1 MYGPWKAI
9 YDYGRVSVFRNHWR
23 LQGVVWDMSPKLD
36 RGLVEVYTGKGK
48 GKTSAALGL
57 ALRAIGRGFKV
68 CFVCFFKKNVS
79 GEALAAKEY
88 LAGKLEIY
96 QAGRA
101 GFIWVDTKPLPKDYD
116 LAKAALDLA
125 KKVIES
131 EKFDIVVLDEINQ
144 AMDLG
149 LVSVEEVL
157 KLIREKP
164 SSVELVLTGRDAPK
178 EIIEIADL
186 VTDFVEVKHWYN
198 KGISSRLGI
207 EF

>member
-1 MYGPWKAI
+1 
-9 YDYGRVSVFRNHWR
+9 
-23 LQGVVWDMSPKLD
+23 LSPKLD
-36 RGLVEVYTGKGK
+36 RGLVEVYTGNGK

-79 GEALAAKEY
+79 GESLVARNY
-88 LAGKLEIY
+88 LQDKLVIY
-96 QAGRA
+96 QAGRP
-101 GFIWVDTKPLPKDYD
+101 GFIWVDTKPLPKDYE
-116 LAKAALDLA
+116 LAKSALQLA

-131 EKFDIVVLDEINQ
+131 EEFDVVVLDEINP

-149 LVSVEEVL
+149 LVSIDEVL

-164 SSVELVLTGRDAPK
+164 LHTELVLTGRSAPK
-178 EIIEIADL
+178 DIVDAADL
-186 VTDFVEVKHWYN
+186 VTDMIEVKHWYN
-198 KGISSRLGI
+198 KGISGRLGI

>member
-1 MYGPWKAI
+1 VRTRWWKS
-9 YDYGRVSVFRNHWR
+9 DESHDP
-23 LQGVVWDMSPKLD
+23 GVVHIVSPKLD
-36 RGLVEVYTGKGK
+36 KGLVEVYMGNGK

-96 QAGRA
+96 QAGRP

-116 LAKAALDLA
+116 LAKAALELA
-125 KKVIES
+125 RKIIES
-131 EKFDIVVLDEINQ
+131 EKFDIVVLDEINP

-149 LVSVEEVL
+149 LISVEDVL
-157 KLIREKP
+157 RLIREKP
-164 SSVELVLTGRDAPK
+164 TSVELILTGRNAPK
-178 EIIEIADL
+178 AVTEIADL
-186 VTDFVEVKHWYN
+186 VTDFIEVKHWYN
-198 KGISSRLGI
+198 KGISGRLGI

>member
-1 MYGPWKAI
+1 
-9 YDYGRVSVFRNHWR
+9 
-23 LQGVVWDMSPKLD
+23 MSPKLD
-36 RGLVEVYTGKGK
+36 SGLVEVYTGNGK

-96 QAGRA
+96 QAGRP
-101 GFIWVDTKPLPKDYD
+101 GFIWIDTKPLPKDYD
-116 LAKAALDLA
+116 LAKVALELA
-125 KKVIES
+125 RKIIES
-131 EKFDIVVLDEINQ
+131 EKFDVVVLDEINQ

-149 LVSVEEVL
+149 LVSVEDVL
-157 KLIREKP
+157 KLIRDKP
-164 SSVELVLTGRDAPK
+164 AGVELVLTGRNAPK
-178 EIIEIADL
+178 AVIEVADL
-186 VTDFVEVKHWYN
+186 VTDFVQVKHWYD
-198 KGISSRLGI
+198 KGVSGRLGI

>member
-1 MYGPWKAI
+1 
-9 YDYGRVSVFRNHWR
+9 
-23 LQGVVWDMSPKLD
+23 LSPKLE
-36 RGLVEVYTGKGK
+36 RGLVEVYTGNGK

-88 LAGKLEIY
+88 LAGKLDIY
-96 QAGRA
+96 QAGRP
-101 GFIWVDTKPLPKDYD
+101 GFIWVDTKPLPKDYE
-116 LAKAALDLA
+116 LAKTALELA
-125 KKVIES
+125 KKLIES
-131 EKFDIVVLDEINQ
+131 EKYDIVVLDEINQ

-149 LVSVEEVL
+149 LVSTHEVT
-157 KLIREKP
+157 KLIKEKP
-164 SSVELVLTGRDAPK
+164 ASVELILTGRSAPK

-186 VTDFVEVKHWYN
+186 VTDFVQVKHWYDR
-198 KGISSRLGI
+198 GISGRLGI